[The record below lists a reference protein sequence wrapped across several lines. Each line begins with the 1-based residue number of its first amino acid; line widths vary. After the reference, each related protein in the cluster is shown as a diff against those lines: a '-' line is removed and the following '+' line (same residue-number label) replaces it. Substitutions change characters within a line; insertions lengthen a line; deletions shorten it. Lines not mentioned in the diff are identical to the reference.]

1 MRGPCWLSDQ
11 THSWWWPS
19 PSRGLSHFKEKHA
32 EGGKNKPAK
41 KRRLLGFF
49 QNMTAVLQTQLVAA
63 YSNKLVAMMPVSGR
77 SPEAQAASATAN
89 LAQATKKA
97 AASVQLKALLG
108 TISNARTN
116 ARPPHTRWPWP
127 SAPFLLLALRHE
139 CSPCST
145 LPSS

>member
-1 MRGPCWLSDQ
+1 
-11 THSWWWPS
+11 
-19 PSRGLSHFKEKHA
+19 
-32 EGGKNKPAK
+32 
-41 KRRLLGFF
+41 
-49 QNMTAVLQTQLVAA
+49 MTAVLQTQLVAA

-97 AASVQLKALLG
+97 EASVQLKALLG
-108 TISNARTN
+108 THQQYAN